1 MPMRFLISY
10 PSWQIISIQIFSLIG
25 SSPMNFYSG
34 FLFSFHKDIRKI
46 SLIFPNF
53 VLIQRK
59 LCKYHFRKSVSLCN
73 LCIFYQYFIQLS
85 NRTCIIGRE
94 RGNELMGYPKLP
106 LSRDSGRVNFLALH
120 PVHWPCPLTM
130 LYFIVIVSKG
140 RLDYLQGRSL
150 IVYMLYI

>member
-1 MPMRFLISY
+1 MRFFIFY

-25 SSPMNFYSG
+25 SLSMNFYSS
-34 FLFSFHKDIRKI
+34 FLFSLHKDSRKI

-53 VLIQRK
+53 VLIQRN
-59 LCKYHFRKSVSLCN
+59 LCKYHFCRSVSLCN

-85 NRTCIIGRE
+85 NRTCIIGRDKGKGCTG
-94 RGNELMGYPKLP
+94 RPKFL
-106 LSRDSGRVNFLALH
+106 LFSGFGRVNFPVLH